1 MISQT
6 RYLFVAM
13 VLFLVVI
20 LIALIANPDLVTTFC
35 SVDTGITSQVD
46 EVLKEGSNLKSD
58 DLQPKKVDDAE
69 DAEVQE
75 KPEPRETGINLSR
88 MDIVK
93 LLALAVF
100 IFRVCV
106 PGIVT

>member
-69 DAEVQE
+69 VQE
-75 KPEPRETGINLSR
+75 RPEPRETGINLSR